1 MRTSEK
7 KADWIADFLRSTK
20 KNYLVNI
27 NLITNLK
34 KFLKTVKQLFLE
46 KISHKDNTVL
56 FDD

>member
-1 MRTSEK
+1 MRKSEK